1 MPSNLQPAY
10 IWSRECVFSGKP
22 QRNVLL
28 VEWKGAV
35 QQAAG
40 GKKSQRIAARSIEL
54 RIWPEPHVSLT
65 GLQGCRSVTRGERA
79 LVLSLGDI
87 RAGQSKY
94 LAFEFMLDSRE
105 PGHHETL
112 WLQWRYSRRQ
122 GERCRELP
130 VQKLTLEYS
139 RHTGYLNAAA
149 SFYVEKQLELLR
161 TDEMIA
167 KASDLYVS
175 GRRGEAKELLRR
187 HGDKLLLLGIR
198 SGDNELAREA
208 QSLYMQ
214 SDREMFLEREEN
226 KKQDCRVKDERP
238 VGKYS

>member
-1 MPSNLQPAY
+1 MPSSIQPAY
-10 IWSRECVFSGKP
+10 IWSRDCVFSGKP
-22 QRNVLL
+22 QKNVLL

-35 QQAAG
+35 QQGAG
-40 GKKSQRIAARSIEL
+40 GKKSQRITARSVEL
-54 RIWPEPHVSLT
+54 RIWPEPHVALT
-65 GLQGCRSVTRGERA
+65 GLQGCRSVTGGERG

-87 RAGQSKY
+87 RAGQSKC

-122 GERCRELP
+122 GERCREMP
-130 VQKLTLEYS
+130 VQKLTLEYT
-139 RHTGYLNAAA
+139 RHTGYLNAAS
-149 SFYVEKQLELLR
+149 SFYVEKHLELLR
-161 TDEMIA
+161 TEEVID
-167 KASDLYVS
+167 KASELYAS
-175 GRRGEAKELLRR
+175 GQKTAAKELLRR

-198 SGDNELAREA
+198 TGDNELAREA

-214 SDREMFLEREEN
+214 SDRELFLERDVN
-226 KKQDCRVKDERP
+226 KDRDCVVKDERL